1 MSTLRQFAKHV
12 LFLLIVL
19 AAPLASAQSVL
30 DFTIENQTGFTFKEL
45 YISASDKDDWGKNL
59 LSSPLKDG
67 ASKKMKAKP
76 TAKVTMYDLRA
87 VYADGKAVVWK
98 ELEPSK
104 FARVT
109 LKWNKETG
117 KTSLTKHR
125 S

>member
-1 MSTLRQFAKHV
+1 MIKLRQVAKHF
-12 LFLLIVL
+12 LFILLVL

-59 LSSPLKDG
+59 LGKPLKDG
-67 ASKKMKAKP
+67 ESKKMKAKP
-76 TAKVTMYDLRA
+76 TAKVTTYDLRA

-98 ELEPSK
+98 ELEPAK

-125 S
+125 N